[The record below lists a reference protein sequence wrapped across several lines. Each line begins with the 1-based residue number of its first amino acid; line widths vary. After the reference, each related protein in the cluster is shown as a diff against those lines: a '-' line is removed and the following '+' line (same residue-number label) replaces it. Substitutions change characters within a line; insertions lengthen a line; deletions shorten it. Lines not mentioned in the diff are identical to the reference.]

1 MTITIEGQPIS
12 RLPDNVHNIYE
23 KFPVLKKDAA
33 KFVSKPV
40 QVVRNPA
47 NVLYVNQKEYAT
59 LHKGDDNINICG
71 SDDATTCH
79 IVVLMNRNESVLCL
93 AHIDSANHKQSL
105 TSIVNEVLLNDSSK
119 LELYIIG
126 GYCDENDVSTVL
138 TLKLLRFFHKLPVH
152 FELKIMCVG
161 TINTYHRDGVNWPIV
176 YGAAASFQTDFE
188 ISPAKF
194 NLNVRGPHLA
204 LRSARL
210 FCHQEHLYRVYHSK
224 EGVFIIEP
232 FDYRYQHHTSQFL
245 QKSDDYIR
253 NNFST
258 SPAVEPPHFSQEM
271 KQVFLFVTQNPYPM
285 NSIFK
290 CKQPLKFSLSS
301 FGEWQES
308 E

>member
-1 MTITIEGQPIS
+1 MI
-12 RLPDNVHNIYE
+12 
-23 KFPVLKKDAA
+23 VLIK
-33 KFVSKPV
+33 
-40 QVVRNPA
+40 
-47 NVLYVNQKEYAT
+47 
-59 LHKGDDNINICG
+59 
-71 SDDATTCH
+71 
-79 IVVLMNRNESVLCL
+79 
-93 AHIDSANHKQSL
+93 
-105 TSIVNEVLLNDSSK
+105 
-119 LELYIIG
+119 
-126 GYCDENDVSTVL
+126 
-138 TLKLLRFFHKLPVH
+138 
-152 FELKIMCVG
+152 
-161 TINTYHRDGVNWPIV
+161 
-176 YGAAASFQTDFE
+176 
-188 ISPAKF
+188 
-194 NLNVRGPHLA
+194 
-204 LRSARL
+204 
-210 FCHQEHLYRVYHSK
+210 RVYHSK